1 MKKLKLL
8 PLLFLILLSGQ
19 VQAKTWEES
28 MTTWSGIWAKVY
40 SSDKA
45 VSAQGRKE
53 KWAQYTDRARP
64 DPNYN
69 YGQRKARVI
78 AYAKVHI
85 STNHPNMSAA
95 TTKGVID
102 WIARWHEATVEYPMN
117 NEGASEQMLVDDES
131 WLIYKYPSKLGDI
144 NAKLARQAAA
154 EKARQAAAAEKARQ
168 AAVAEAQRRA
178 EIMIPVLE
186 VKAPIADVEWTTDQ
200 STFDYIKTCTT
211 MPFVAVITHGANHMD
226 LLVEDDEGELVHER
240 DMNIGYSRLADFCA
254 VIAAPKSG
262 LSTTYNEH
270 DEAQDWRTWWMT
282 EGVED
287 EDGIPVRD
295 ENAEV
300 AATIA
305 LINLAKTAVGKPIYL
320 VIGNDLGASAAMV
333 LDKMTNDGE
342 ANLVDGFI
350 RVHRDTGEFTTY
362 HRDGT
367 IWESKDNPVSE

>member
-19 VQAKTWEES
+19 VQAETWEES
-28 MTTWSGIWAKVY
+28 MTAWIGIWHKLHNSDTAV
-40 SSDKA
+40 SDKG
-45 VSAQGRKE
+45 VSDMVKRHVDFTPQ
-53 KWAQYTDRARP
+53 
-64 DPNYN
+64 DPNYTYEQREARLLK
-69 YGQRKARVI
+69 YGTEDINR
-78 AYAKVHI
+78 
-85 STNHPNMSAA
+85 NHSDMTESERRRML
-95 TTKGVID
+95 G
-102 WIARWHEATVEYPMN
+102 WIASQLESRIKYAMEHRSS
-117 NEGASEQMLVDDES
+117 SEQKIISDES
-131 WLIYKYPSKLGDI
+131 LVIYSYPIRLAGER
-144 NAKLARQAAA
+144 AKQ
-154 EKARQAAAAEKARQ
+154 
-168 AAVAEAQRRA
+168 AEAQRRA

-186 VKAPIADVEWTTDQ
+186 VKAPIADVAWTTDQ

-211 MPFVAVITHGANHMD
+211 MPFVAIVTHGANHMD
-226 LLVEDDEGELVHER
+226 LLVEDDEGELIHER
-240 DMNIGYSRLADFCA
+240 DMNIGYPRLADYCA

-262 LSTTYNEH
+262 LSTTYNEY
-270 DEAQDWRTWWMT
+270 DEAEHWRTWWMT

-287 EDGIPVRD
+287 ENGIPVRD
-295 ENAEV
+295 ENDEV

-305 LINLAKTAVGKPIYL
+305 LVKLAKTAVGKPIYL